1 MDQDYERRVW
11 QRVLGTEVSQDKQ
24 DEAVLL
30 ALKQTLEAEQCY
42 MKLANCVSGCCR
54 ATLLQLCQEK
64 RCQAKRL
71 QTVYFLLTGCCAKVK
86 CENCDCCGKLCCLI
100 RNRFLAEQRAAEGY
114 CTAAERF
121 REFSCLY
128 ATLSRES
135 ARAAEQLRCVLQ
147 SLL

>member
-11 QRVLGTEVSQDKQ
+11 QRVLGTEVNRDKQ

-30 ALKQTLEAEQCY
+30 ALKQALEAADCY
-42 MKLANCVSGCCR
+42 TKLAGRTGGSCR
-54 ATLLQLCQEK
+54 NTLQQLAREK
-64 RCQAKRL
+64 CCQAKQL
-71 QTVYFLLTGCCAKVK
+71 ESVYFLLTGCCAKVK
-86 CENCDCCGKLCCLI
+86 CENCDCCGKLCLLI

-121 REFSCLY
+121 REFSGLY
-128 ATLSRES
+128 TALSRES

-147 SLL
+147 NLL

>member
-11 QRVLGTEVSQDKQ
+11 QRVLGTEVDRDKQ

-30 ALKQTLEAEQCY
+30 ALKQTLEAAGCY
-42 MKLANCVSGCCR
+42 QKLAGRTGGNCR
-54 ATLLQLCQEK
+54 NILLQLAREK
-64 RCQAKRL
+64 CCQAKQL
-71 QTVYFLLTGCCAKVK
+71 ESVYFLLTGCCAKVK

-100 RNRFLAEQRAAEGY
+100 RQRFLAEQRAAEGF

-121 REFSCLY
+121 GEFSNLY
-128 ATLSRES
+128 ACLSRES

-147 SLL
+147 ALL